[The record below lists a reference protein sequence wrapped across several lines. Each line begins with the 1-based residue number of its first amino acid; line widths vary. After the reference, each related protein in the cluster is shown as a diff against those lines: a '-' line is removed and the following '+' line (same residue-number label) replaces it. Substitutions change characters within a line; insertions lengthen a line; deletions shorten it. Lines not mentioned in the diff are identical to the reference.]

1 MGFVEFVSVAI
12 SKTGSKVGELLGMSR
27 QQYTALRAHA
37 EDEMQHGVSLAVDM
51 YVVVGCKKD

>member
-1 MGFVEFVSVAI
+1 MAI